1 MRSVLILLTL
11 ALLTSTG
18 CTTSVQFDNGARL
31 IARPDFPAAKAAA
44 PEWCRDALDTIAAL
58 EYELE
63 KQ

>member
-1 MRSVLILLTL
+1 MRSALTLLTL

-18 CTTSVQFDNGARL
+18 CTMSVQLDNGARL

-58 EYELE
+58 EYEIE
-63 KQ
+63 KR